1 MAAERNYGR
10 NLAAFCQG
18 VGEEYGQVAVTSEVA
33 GTTNAVHQLGAANMS
48 GVYVTIDINFNSG
61 VHCDYADTTSNFRA
75 VGDFLRTEQQ
85 IFFVEVYVLV
95 EFLLAL
101 RRRSQSGTGSNAEFT
116 SVDQVEHTILNN
128 LSVNGQVFEIGVNQT
143 IDNCVS
149 NGAYAG
155 LQRQQVFRQTAFFN
169 FVFQEV
175 NEVSA
180 HVLSVV
186 VDFAQR
192 TNDVRTV
199 ARNYCNDFF
208 YFARNVGG
216 TDAVFRSGDRNRLT
230 IRRIQRN
237 IGVMHA
243 FQAYRLGGVNFND
256 NLFSASYIGRAVA
269 HGSGRDQ
276 ANHAIAEVVDFANFY
291 DSNIRAGRAFAVFAR
306 SHVAIANHLS
316 HVRQMNISVFYF
328 TSVDSFTHGAVGL
341 VRQTTVNNASFNHCL
356 VDFRTNRCASP
367 NVNFERSF
375 FALFS
380 KSQRN
385 SFRIA
390 RRGKTADT

>member
-85 IFFVEVYVLV
+85 IFFVEIYVLI
-95 EFLLAL
+95 EFLLAF
-101 RRRSQSGTGSNAEFT
+101 RRRSQSGTGSNAEFA

-128 LSVNGQVFEIGVNQT
+128 FGVNGQVFEIGVNQT

-180 HVLSVV
+180 HMFSVV

-230 IRRIQRN
+230 IRGIQRN

-243 FQAYRLGGVNFND
+243 FQAYRLSGVNFND

-291 DSNIRAGRAFAVFAR
+291 DSNIRTGRTA
-306 SHVAIANHLS
+306 SHEAIANHLS

-341 VRQTTVNNASFNHCL
+341 IRQTTVNNASFNHCL
-356 VDFRTNRCASP
+356 VNFRTNRCASP